1 MTVPEVFV
9 VREANVLYEAIAA
22 RLITRVVDWQAAR
35 GRARVLVGGD
45 APSLA
50 VLQAVV
56 ASPARD
62 AVDYERL
69 EIWFAND
76 TWADRDDPTRAAGA
90 AEQILLDADLSLTA
104 LHPIPGPG
112 HSRDA
117 TDAAEQY
124 ATSLAAARGLDDHG
138 AMPGFDVL
146 LIGIGPGGAV
156 AGIVPE
162 QPATHDDRTVT
173 VVTTTADR
181 APRVTLTVPALGA
194 ADEAWL
200 IGTGAEVSAAVHL
213 ALSGAGSVQVPVAG
227 VRGRQRTLLLLDDAA
242 ARRLPASLRRLAS
255 P

>member
-9 VREANVLYEAIAA
+9 VREAEVLYQAIAA
-22 RLITRVVDWQAAR
+22 RLITRVVDRQAAS
-35 GRARVLVGGD
+35 GRARVMLGGD
-45 APSLA
+45 PPSLA

-69 EIWFAND
+69 EIWWAND
-76 TWADRDDPTRAAGA
+76 TWADGDDPTRSAAA
-90 AEQILLDADLSLTA
+90 AERILQGADLTSTA
-104 LHPIPGPG
+104 LHPIPGPAD
-112 HSRDA
+112 SRDA
-117 TDAAEQY
+117 SEAAETY
-124 ATSLAAARGLDDHG
+124 AASLRAARGVVNHG

-146 LIGIGPGGAV
+146 LVGIGPGGAV
-156 AGIVPE
+156 AGISPE
-162 QPATHDDRTVT
+162 QPATHDERNVT

-181 APRVTLTVPALGA
+181 APRITLTVPALGA

-200 IGTGAEVSAAVHL
+200 VGTGEEVSAAVHL
-213 ALSGAGSVQVPVAG
+213 ALSGAGPVQVPVAG
-227 VRGRQRTLLLLDDAA
+227 VKGRQRTLVLLDDAA